1 MTFDLNHFPFFS
13 LSLSSL
19 CVFYPRGRSDY
30 IKSQNKFFL
39 VFLLSVEALLEAA
52 DPIEF

>member
-1 MTFDLNHFPFFS
+1 MTFDLNCFPFFT

-19 CVFYPRGRSDY
+19 CVFYPGGRSDCL
-30 IKSQNKFFL
+30 KTQNKFFL
-39 VFLLSVEALLEAA
+39 VFLLSVEALLEA